1 MNNVEQ
7 EDHMEK
13 VINLLYDIEEKANR
27 IISRT
32 EEQKNSKR
40 REIDHELS
48 LFESSLMDETNKQIQ
63 VLQNQADEEL
73 ELERKALIDDCT
85 KQIEQLESNFTMN
98 HDALVERVFQN
109 IIGA

>member
-1 MNNVEQ
+1 
-7 EDHMEK
+7 MEK

-32 EEQKNSKR
+32 DEQKNAKR

-48 LFESSLMDETNKQIQ
+48 LFESSLTDETNKQIQ
-63 VLQNQADEEL
+63 VLQEQADIEL
-73 ELERKALIDDCT
+73 ELERKALIDDCAN
-85 KQIEQLESNFTMN
+85 QIEQLETTFTTN

>member
-1 MNNVEQ
+1 
-7 EDHMEK
+7 MEK

-32 EEQKNSKR
+32 DDQKNAKR

-48 LFESSLMDETNKQIQ
+48 VFENSLAEETNKQIQ
-63 VLQNQADEEL
+63 ALQDQADKEL
-73 ELERKALIDDCT
+73 ELERKALIDDCE
-85 KQIEQLESNFTMN
+85 KQIEELETTFTMN

>member
-1 MNNVEQ
+1 
-7 EDHMEK
+7 MEK

-32 EEQKNSKR
+32 DEQKNSKR

-48 LFESSLMDETNKQIQ
+48 EFETSLMDETNEKIQ
-63 VLQNQADEEL
+63 LLQKQADQEL
-73 ELERKALIDDCT
+73 ESEKKALIDDCAKQMDELENTFT
-85 KQIEQLESNFTMN
+85 KN
-98 HDALVERVFQN
+98 HDALVEHVLQN

>member
-1 MNNVEQ
+1 
-7 EDHMEK
+7 MEK

-32 EEQKNSKR
+32 DDQKNAKR
-40 REIDHELS
+40 REIDQELS
-48 LFESSLMDETNKQIQ
+48 VFENALADETNKKIQ
-63 VLQNQADEEL
+63 FLQDQADKDL

-85 KQIEQLESNFTMN
+85 KQIEQIENTFNMN
-98 HDALVERVFQN
+98 HGAFLERVFQN